1 MAARFSVRTTPRFDR
16 LAKAL
21 LRKNKDFVPQYRE
34 ALASLADD
42 PYNHNRAHQ
51 IKKLVAVQPGEGQWR
66 LRLGRWR
73 FRYDIETAE
82 VVLYVCGL
90 RDESTY
96 R

>member
-1 MAARFSVRTTPRFDR
+1 MADRFSVRTTPRFDR

-21 LRKNKDFVPQYRE
+21 RKRSREYTTRYRE
-34 ALASLADD
+34 AILILADD
-42 PYNHNRAHQ
+42 PYNRSHAHQ
-51 IKKLVAVQPGEGQWR
+51 IKKLVAVRPGEGQWR

-73 FRYDIETAE
+73 FRYDIEGSE
-82 VVLYVCGL
+82 VVLHVCGL

>member
-1 MAARFSVRTTPRFDR
+1 MVEPFRVRTTPRFGR

-21 LRKNKDFVPQYRE
+21 RQRHKEFGARYRE
-34 ALASLADD
+34 ALAILADD
-42 PYNHNRAHQ
+42 PYNQSRAHQ
-51 IKKLVAVQPGEGQWR
+51 IKKLVAVKPGEGQWR

-73 FRYDIETAE
+73 FRYDVEGSE
-82 VVLYVCGL
+82 VVLYLCAL